1 MVVCNTTTAPGEL
14 LLSIQLALPLH
25 LLLLEQVEA
34 SLDARIA
41 EGVTAIRQE
50 DGHPI
55 VFIVDLTAEGAFD
68 LF

>member
-1 MVVCNTTTAPGEL
+1 MMVRNTTTAPREL
-14 LLSIQLALPLH
+14 MLGMGLPPH
-25 LLLLEQVEA
+25 LLVLEQVET

-41 EGVTAIRQE
+41 EGVTAIRQK

-55 VFIVDLTAEGAFD
+55 VFIVDLTAEGAFN

>member
-1 MVVCNTTTAPGEL
+1 MICDTTTPGEL
-14 LLSIQLALPLH
+14 LLSIHLALPLH
-25 LLLLEQVEA
+25 RLLLEQVKA
-34 SLDARIA
+34 SLYARIA
-41 EGVTAIRQE
+41 EGVTAIWQE